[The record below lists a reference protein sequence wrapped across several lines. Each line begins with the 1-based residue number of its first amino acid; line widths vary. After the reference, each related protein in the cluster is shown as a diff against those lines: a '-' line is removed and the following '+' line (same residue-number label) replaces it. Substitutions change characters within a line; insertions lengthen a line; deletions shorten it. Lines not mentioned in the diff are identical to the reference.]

1 MSPDH
6 SSSDLPRPRIGIATK
21 AILLIAGLG
30 LMSAVAN
37 WFCIQSVD
45 RLGHLNN
52 TLAREV
58 APSRLALSEAK
69 GAMQAL
75 GLATYK
81 TFAATERDAAREVGA
96 SIKGEYEAAR
106 NSLNNVLV
114 YFPGRSDDVNR
125 ILRKLELV
133 TSIAEEVRVAVLAGD
148 RRDAQQ
154 ILDLKF
160 DAAQDDAVGQ
170 MNRVIN
176 ILGGEASTALAEAEE
191 QQNWTLKAVLIVL
204 VSGTFLTLVV
214 AIGLTELSVAR
225 PLRRLAQVMTRMSS
239 GDFNVV
245 IDGIERSDEIGAMA
259 HAVGVFRENGL
270 ALSEAEQ
277 RRLQEGE
284 KAAAEKQR
292 ALAAV
297 ADAFESEILSV
308 AAALARSAAELE
320 SSAQSM
326 SAVAEESGRHAGAA
340 ATIADETTETAGTV
354 AAAVD
359 ELSTT
364 MTSIEGQVANAAEVV
379 VEATRRAEVAVAN
392 AAGLETAIRDVD
404 QIATM
409 INAIASQTNLLALNA
424 TIEAAR
430 AGEAGRGFAVV
441 AQEVKSLA
449 AQTTRALADIKDKTG
464 SVGQII
470 DGVQVATQAISN
482 VITRIEAISSAIT
495 GSIEQQNTATGRI
508 AATVDGAA
516 RRTRQVSSTIAG
528 VSEFASRT
536 RQGAQQI
543 LHSVAELNRQA
554 AALQTDAQQFAS
566 RVRAA

>member
-1 MSPDH
+1 MH
-6 SSSDLPRPRIGIATK
+6 NKLPRPRFGIATK

-30 LMSAVAN
+30 AMSAIAN

-45 RLGHLNN
+45 RLGQLNN
-52 TLAREV
+52 TLARQVE
-58 APSRLALSEAK
+58 PSRLALAEAK

-81 TFAATERDAAREVGA
+81 TFAASERDLAREIGA

-106 NSLNNVLV
+106 NSLNNVLN
-114 YFPGRSDDVNR
+114 YFPERIEDVQH
-125 ILRKLELV
+125 ILAKLETV
-133 TSIAEEVRVAVLAGD
+133 NTAAEEVRIAVLAGD
-148 RRDAQQ
+148 RRGAQQ
-154 ILDLKF
+154 VLDLRF
-160 DAAQDDAVGQ
+160 DAAQDDTTGH
-170 MNRVIN
+170 MNRLIN
-176 ILGGEASTALAEAEE
+176 ILGGEAATALAEAE
-191 QQNWTLKAVLIVL
+191 QQQRWTLRAILFVLIG
-204 VSGTFLTLVV
+204 GTLLTLAL
-214 AIGLTELSVAR
+214 AIVLTEISVAR
-225 PLRRLAQVMTRMSS
+225 PLRRLADVMTRMSG
-239 GDFNVV
+239 GDFNVTV
-245 IDGIERSDEIGAMA
+245 AGTGRSDEVGAMA
-259 HAVGVFRENGL
+259 RSVGVFRENGI
-270 ALSEAEQ
+270 ALHEAD
-277 RRLQEGE
+277 RRRIEERE

-297 ADAFESEILSV
+297 ADAFETEILSV

-320 SSAQSM
+320 GSAQSM
-326 SAVAEESGRHAGAA
+326 SAVAEESGRHARAA
-340 ATIADETTETAGTV
+340 AAIAGETTAAAGTV

-364 MTSIEGQVANAAEVV
+364 MTSIEGQVANASEVV
-379 VEATRRAEVAVAN
+379 IEATRRAEVAVAN

-409 INAIASQTNLLALNA
+409 INAIASKTNLLALNA

-449 AQTTRALADIKDKTG
+449 AQTTRALGDIKEKTG

-470 DGVQVATQAISN
+470 NGVQVATEAISN
-482 VITRIEAISSAIT
+482 VITRIEAISGAIT
-495 GSIEQQNTATGRI
+495 GSIEQQNVATERI

-516 RRTRQVSSTIAG
+516 ERTRQVSCTIAG
-528 VSEFASRT
+528 VSDFASRT

-543 LHSVAELNRQA
+543 LQSVAELNQQA
-554 AALQTDAQQFAS
+554 AALQTDAQKFAS